1 MVEDGTKVVGTNNVS
16 SMSSGEPD
24 LTGLT
29 QDQLMDLFVD
39 DLVKEK
45 GQNIS
50 EAEKQKIADD
60 LKDAVMTEILMSLPD
75 YLVNKINDSFEN
87 GTASE
92 EMIESVVEESGIDAS
107 KIAEKVMIKFRDD
120 YLNNKEEM

>member
-1 MVEDGTKVVGTNNVS
+1 MVEDETKVVSAGAQTAS
-16 SMSSGEPD
+16 FEEPD
-24 LTGLT
+24 LTGWT
-29 QDQLMDLFVD
+29 KDQLIDLFVNN
-39 DLVKEK
+39 LVEEK

-50 EAEKQKIADD
+50 ETEKQQIADD

>member
-45 GQNIS
+45 GRNIS

-87 GTASE
+87 DTASE

-120 YLNNKEEM
+120 YLNKEEQ

>member
-1 MVEDGTKVVGTNNVS
+1 MVEDGTKVIGTNNVS

-29 QDQLMDLFVD
+29 QDQLMDLLVD

-45 GQNIS
+45 GQTIS

-87 GTASE
+87 DTASE
-92 EMIESVVEESGIDAS
+92 KMIESVVEESGIDAS

-120 YLNNKEEM
+120 YLNKEEQ

>member
-87 GTASE
+87 DTASE

-120 YLNNKEEM
+120 YLNKEKQ

>member
-45 GQNIS
+45 RQNIS

-87 GTASE
+87 DTASE

-120 YLNNKEEM
+120 YLNKEEQ